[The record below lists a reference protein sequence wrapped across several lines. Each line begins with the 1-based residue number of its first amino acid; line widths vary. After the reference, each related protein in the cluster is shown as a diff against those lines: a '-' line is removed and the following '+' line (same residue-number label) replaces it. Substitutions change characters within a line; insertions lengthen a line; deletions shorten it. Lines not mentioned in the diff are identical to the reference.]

1 MGFIAKEDVQD
12 GFGAGKLFTEVHAD
26 APDSGDSVFGVEGN
40 CIDSKMVADVEGSL
54 VVELLGDDGNGVLAK
69 DLLGADHGVEGAE
82 AGIVKHNAA
91 VRNAFGN
98 EVVFHVL
105 RLVVGL
111 VVVVAADQDYL
122 DLSCFVEVY
131 RGFDAVDVVDVRPS
145 CTAKRAGAKK
155 QANVVFGDVVYTVK
169 DLAPGVFYNN
179 VIAPGNYHDAD
190 YAEKEEYL

>member
-1 MGFIAKEDVQD
+1 
-12 GFGAGKLFTEVHAD
+12 
-26 APDSGDSVFGVEGN
+26 
-40 CIDSKMVADVEGSL
+40 MVADVEGSL

-155 QANVVFGDVVYTVK
+155 QANVVFGDVVYVVK
-169 DLAPGVFYNN
+169 DLAPGAFYHN
-179 VIAPGNYHDAD
+179 VAAPGNYHDA
-190 YAEKEEYL
+190 YQAEKEEYLEEPFHAVKRSFLLSFAFSAMSTG